1 MKNMKTTLSRSKSN
15 GSTNNK
21 AANRAAKIK
30 APKLPVF
37 RVPTGILDQFNL
49 EVPDCFPECSLAPRA
64 AQNIVNSEAWT
75 DANPML
81 NLSSFVTTFHE
92 PEEAEVAKANIMK
105 NYIDHDMYPQVFAM
119 ETKMVKWLHGLWN
132 GPKDVEPYGT
142 ATVGS
147 SEACMLA
154 GLAHKWNWRKARQKA
169 RKDASKPN
177 MVTGGNVQI
186 VWKKF
191 LRYFDV
197 EPRIAP
203 LEPGNYR
210 LTTKHLDKLVDEN
223 TICVVAIAGQTFTG
237 EDDDFQEIHD
247 WLDQYEK
254 RTGISIPMHIDGA
267 SGGFVNPFLYPD
279 YKWDFRLPRV
289 QSINASGHK
298 FGLVPPGLG
307 WVIFRERKIF
317 HEDLVFYVNY
327 LGGEM
332 PTATLNFSRNAMQ
345 IAVQYYLFL
354 RLGREGYASI
364 MRHAVNNA
372 ERLREKLVESGYF
385 NIMNETQR
393 IPVVALTLKPR
404 YKNFTEFDVSAK
416 VRERGWVLSAYSM
429 PPNAEKVRSLR
440 IVVRPH
446 LNCNV
451 IDMLAED
458 IVDAC
463 RFLKRNGGN
472 VKPPHLHVH
481 KTAPKC

>member
-1 MKNMKTTLSRSKSN
+1 M
-15 GSTNNK
+15 
-21 AANRAAKIK
+21 
-30 APKLPVF
+30 
-37 RVPTGILDQFNL
+37 Q
-49 EVPDCFPECSLAPRA
+49 
-64 AQNIVNSEAWT
+64 
-75 DANPML
+75 
-81 NLSSFVTTFHE
+81 NLSSFLTTFTE
-92 PEEAEVAKANIMK
+92 PEEVEVAKANIMK

-132 GPKDVEPYGT
+132 GPKNVEIYGT

-147 SEACMLA
+147 SEACMLG
-154 GLAHKWNWRKARQKA
+154 GLAHKWNWRQAREKAG
-169 RKDASKPN
+169 KDASKPN
-177 MVTGGNVQI
+177 MVTGGNVQV

-237 EDDDFQEIHD
+237 EDDDFEEIQD

-254 RTGISIPMHIDGA
+254 RTGINIPMHIDAA

-289 QSINASGHK
+289 KSISASGHK
-298 FGLVPPGLG
+298 YGLTPPGLG
-307 WVIFRERKIF
+307 WVIFRERSVF
-317 HEDLVFYVNY
+317 NEDLVFYVNY
-327 LGGEM
+327 LGGEQ
-332 PTATLNFSRNAMQ
+332 PTATLNFSRNAFQ
-345 IAVQYYLFL
+345 IACQYYLFL

-364 MRHAVNNA
+364 MRHAVTNA

-385 NIMNETQR
+385 EIMNKTQR
-393 IPVVALTLKPR
+393 IPVVALTLKPQ

-429 PPNAEKVRSLR
+429 PPNAESVRSLR
-440 IVVRPH
+440 VVVRPH
-446 LNCNV
+446 LNTDV
-451 IDMLAED
+451 IDILAND
-458 IVDAC
+458 IIKAC
-463 RFLKRNGGN
+463 QFLEANGGN
-472 VKPPHLHVH
+472 VKPPKLHPAH
-481 KTAPKC
+481 QSTPTKC